1 MRYFETETYA
11 EACQLAADMIM
22 EQIQEKPESVL
33 GLATGSTPIGIY
45 DIIAKAVAEGELDV
59 SKLTTFNL
67 DEYVNLPVTDPNSY
81 LYFMK
86 ENLFDRIGLS
96 AEAYNI
102 PNGNAADIEA
112 ECVRYEEAIKAA
124 GGIDLQLLG
133 LGLNGHIAFNE
144 PGTPLDAVT
153 HQVELT
159 ESTRVANSR
168 FFASMDEVPTHA
180 VTMGLKTICEARS
193 IVLMACGEAKYDILQ
208 AAMNGPVTDEVPASI
223 LQQHPDLTVIFS
235 RNN

>member
-67 DEYVNLPVTDPNSY
+67 DEYANLPVTDPNSY

-86 ENLFDRIGLS
+86 ENLSQL
-96 AEAYNI
+96 
-102 PNGNAADIEA
+102 
-112 ECVRYEEAIKAA
+112 EE
-124 GGIDLQLLG
+124 
-133 LGLNGHIAFNE
+133 
-144 PGTPLDAVT
+144 
-153 HQVELT
+153 
-159 ESTRVANSR
+159 
-168 FFASMDEVPTHA
+168 
-180 VTMGLKTICEARS
+180 
-193 IVLMACGEAKYDILQ
+193 
-208 AAMNGPVTDEVPASI
+208 
-223 LQQHPDLTVIFS
+223 
-235 RNN
+235 

>member
-11 EACQLAADMIM
+11 EACQLAADMMM
-22 EQIQEKPESVL
+22 EQIQEKPDSVL

-45 DIIAKAVAEGELDV
+45 DIITEAVAQGELDV

-86 ENLFDRIGLS
+86 EHLFDRIGLS
-96 AEAYNI
+96 EDAYNI
-102 PNGNAADIEA
+102 PNGNAADVEA
-112 ECVRYEEAIKAA
+112 ECLRYEEAIKAA

-144 PGTPLDAVT
+144 PGTPLDAIT
-153 HQVELT
+153 HQVTLT
-159 ESTRVANSR
+159 ESTREANSR

-193 IVLMACGEAKYDILQ
+193 IVLMACGAAKHDILQ
-208 AAMNGPVTDEVPASI
+208 AAMNGPITDEVPASI